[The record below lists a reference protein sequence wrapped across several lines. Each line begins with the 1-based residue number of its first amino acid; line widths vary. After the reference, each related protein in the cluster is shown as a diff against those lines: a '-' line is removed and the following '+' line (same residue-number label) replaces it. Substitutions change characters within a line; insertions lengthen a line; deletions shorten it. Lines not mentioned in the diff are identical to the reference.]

1 MGPLK
6 WQQFCSQP
14 LKNSRTRKE
23 AGTTTTTKRLALHCK
38 KKKKRERDRDGG
50 AYHQTISA
58 LLILSGRYC
67 LETIG
72 RKQPSTL
79 QKF

>member
-38 KKKKRERDRDGG
+38 KKKRERELEMVE
-50 AYHQTISA
+50 HIIKQSA
-58 LLILSGRYC
+58 LCSFYQEGIV
-67 LETIG
+67 
-72 RKQPSTL
+72 
-79 QKF
+79 